1 MNINIDLDLG
11 NLWEMLSSV
20 GTIAAV
26 IVSLWLAKRESKIRV
41 KFHVEGF
48 DQPLN
53 ITTGSLEKF
62 TTIISFKFYNLS
74 NYQISITSIRA
85 IFLKKPVCFLI
96 RYFYPKML
104 KKKTK
109 INEQIFL
116 NEPTLGPYSYLPLE
130 IESKSNNTFFFL
142 LDKFI
147 NSLPNDNKQYILFVA
162 KASMGN
168 EYYFYQEIEPE
179 KIKLYLHKKNPQNQ
193 DNDYNN

>member
-11 NLWEMLSSV
+11 NLWEMLSAV

-26 IVSLWLAKRESKIRV
+26 IVSLWLARRESRIRV

-48 DQPLN
+48 DQPMN
-53 ITTGSLEKF
+53 ITTGSLEIF
-62 TTIISFKFYNLS
+62 TTIISFEFYNLS

-85 IFLKKPVCFLI
+85 IFLKKPASFLI
-96 RYFYPKML
+96 RYFYPKIL
-104 KKKTK
+104 KKKPK

-162 KASMGN
+162 KDSMGN
-168 EYYFYQEIEPE
+168 EYYVYQEIEPE
-179 KIKLYLHKKNPQNQ
+179 KIKLYLHN
-193 DNDYNN
+193 